1 LIKLT
6 KRKFVISIVIFL
18 FSLQYGF
25 SQRARVAN
33 LQNYDNKKYHFGFIL
48 CLNKMYFSV
57 EPASDISDKVYT
69 GIQIQDLASDSARL
83 YSVESNPTTGFTIG
97 IVSNLRLG
105 KYFDL
110 RFIPSL
116 AFGERELEYSVLNYY
131 NNKSN
136 IVGVT
141 KKITSTFVDFPLEI
155 KFKSQRYNNTRAYVL
170 SGMKY
175 SIDLASQAHKKEE
188 NNQLEV
194 KLLKNDFSFE
204 FGVGFDFYTTY
215 FKFGT
220 ELKMSYGLNN
230 MLKYEDNIYTGGI
243 ANLKSKVFLL
253 SFTFE

>member
-1 LIKLT
+1 MN
-6 KRKFVISIVIFL
+6 KRKILLSIIICL

-25 SQRARVAN
+25 AQLFHVNN
-33 LQNYDNKKYHFGFIL
+33 LENYDNKNYHFGFIL
-48 CLNKMYFSV
+48 GLNKMYFSI
-57 EPASDISDKVYT
+57 EPTSDISDKIYSGT
-69 GIQIQDLASDSARL
+69 QIQDLTSDSARI
-83 YSVESNPTTGFTIG
+83 YSIESNPTTGFTIG

-116 AFGERELEYSVLNYY
+116 AFGEREIQYSILGYRNDE
-131 NNKSN
+131 SE
-136 IVGVT
+136 IIDIR
-141 KKITSTFVDFPLEI
+141 KKVTSTFVEFPLEL
-155 KFKSQRYNNTRAYVL
+155 KYKSKRYNNTRAYVL

-175 SIDLASQAHKKEE
+175 TIDLASQANKKEE
-188 NNQLEV
+188 NNQIEV

-204 FGVGFDFYTTY
+204 LGVGFDFYTTF

-230 MLKYEDNIYTGGI
+230 MVKYEDNIYSGGI